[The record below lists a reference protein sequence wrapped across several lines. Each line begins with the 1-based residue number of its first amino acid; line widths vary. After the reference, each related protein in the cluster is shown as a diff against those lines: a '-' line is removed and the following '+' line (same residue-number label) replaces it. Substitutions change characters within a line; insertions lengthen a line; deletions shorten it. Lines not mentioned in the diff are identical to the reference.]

1 MAERPLAGEVAVV
14 TGGARGIGAAIA
26 RRLAADGARVCVGD
40 IDEQAA
46 ESLVRELAGEGAQA
60 IAVSLDVADI
70 SSFRAAA
77 ETAAAQLGE
86 PTLLVNNAGVV
97 RPRMVQRMSDEDWEV
112 VQDVVLRGTFNGVRA
127 VSPWFR
133 DGERRRPRRIVNIS
147 SVAYHGGI
155 GGANYS
161 AAKAGVVG
169 LTKAIAHEWAIYGVT
184 VNAVAP
190 GYIDVG
196 LSRAIPDAT
205 RQAIESRIPVGRPG
219 TPEDIAAAV
228 AYFCSPDAGFVTAQ
242 VLDVDGGM
250 PDMRP
255 R

>member
-1 MAERPLAGEVAVV
+1 MPDQPLTGGVALV
-14 TGGARGIGAAIA
+14 TGGARGIGEAIV
-26 RRLAADGARVCVGD
+26 RRLAAEGAGVCVGD
-40 IDEQAA
+40 IDEPAA
-46 ESLVRELAGEGAQA
+46 AALAQELRSDGSDA
-60 IAVSLDVADI
+60 IAVHLDVADLA
-70 SSFRAAA
+70 SFQAAAA
-77 ETAAAQLGE
+77 ELAEQLGE
-86 PTLLVNNAGVV
+86 PTLLVNNAGVT
-97 RPRMVQRMSDEDWEV
+97 RPSMVQRMTDEDWDV
-112 VQDVVLRGTFNGVRA
+112 VQDVVLKGAFNGVRA

-133 DGERRRPRRIVNIS
+133 DRSCSRPRRIVNIG

-196 LSRAIPDAT
+196 LSRTIPDAT
-205 RQAIESRIPVGRPG
+205 RQAIEARIPVGRAG
-219 TPEDIAAAV
+219 TPQDIAAAV
-228 AYFCSPDAGFVTAQ
+228 AYLCSPDAGFVTAQ